1 MSNNFFKYA
10 AFLVGGVALL
20 GGSFFLFAGLSGM
33 PMSEMKGVGGAF
45 PDLVEEPAVA
55 SRDLPHHQDE
65 LDGDRRSVTQV
76 LSEST
81 SPLRAFLLPS
91 GFSTEKLAELEHDLE
106 LRMDELA
113 MRNRALDKRE
123 RELDLDYET
132 YQELFAQLEALRAD
146 LIEQQAEQEARG
158 EELDAG
164 QASLQASK
172 RASFGKLAPLY
183 AEGRAQAKAGLLLQ
197 YTPEEAGMILAALPA
212 ERVAELVDAIFKQA
226 ESRARPILDA
236 YQEMTSSSPGAK

>member
-1 MSNNFFKYA
+1 MNNNFFKYFAYAIGA
-10 AFLVGGVALL
+10 AVLL

-33 PMSEMKGVGGAF
+33 PMSEMRGVGGAF
-45 PDLVEEPAVA
+45 PDPVEESAIA
-55 SRDLPHHQDE
+55 SQSLPHHQDE

-76 LSEST
+76 LAEST
-81 SPLRAFLLPS
+81 SPLRAFMLPT
-91 GFSTEKLAELEHDLE
+91 GYSTERLAELEHDLE

-123 RELDLDYET
+123 HELDQDYET
-132 YQELFAQLEALRAD
+132 YRELFTQLEALRAD

-164 QASLQASK
+164 QESLEASK

-183 AEGRAQAKAGLLLQ
+183 AEGRAQTKAGLLLQ
-197 YTPEEAGMILAALPA
+197 YSPEEAGMILAALPA

-226 ESRARPILDA
+226 ENRARPILDA
-236 YQEMTSSSPGAK
+236 YQKINGSAPAAK